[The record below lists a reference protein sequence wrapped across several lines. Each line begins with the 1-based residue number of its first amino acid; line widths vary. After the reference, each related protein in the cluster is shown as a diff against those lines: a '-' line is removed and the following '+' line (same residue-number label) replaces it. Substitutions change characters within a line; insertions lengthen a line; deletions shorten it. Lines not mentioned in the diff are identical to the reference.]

1 MKKRFLCLILA
12 TIMLSS
18 LFVGCDGAEVASAES
33 QTASES
39 VSANET
45 ESGYESNT
53 NKKDETENGGD
64 TATETDGGIG
74 CELPTEADPFEGLE
88 GEVTP
93 EFVKAQMSFATRL
106 FKESMAQRDKKENLL
121 ISPLSVMTALT
132 MTANGAEGVTRGE
145 LEELFGMPV
154 EELTESL
161 REYMASLY
169 NGDKAKLNIANSIW
183 FRDSASLRLKDEFI
197 AVNKDLLGAD
207 VYKRAFD
214 SATVKELNAYV
225 SDKTDGMIKELM
237 QEIDPDMMVFL
248 INALVFDAEWNEMF
262 VDSAVRDGTFTSSD
276 GVIRA
281 VEMMSSEEYSYLR
294 DEKAEGFIK
303 HYAFGYSFVAM
314 VPDAGVTLDDYIS
327 SLDYESLYGLVKS
340 PSYRLVDAK
349 MPKFKYEYSVDM
361 KDTLKEMG
369 LDHVFSAADF
379 SSMAECDDGPL
390 AVSQVVHKTAIEL
403 TEAGTKAAA
412 VTQIIMRPESEPFG
426 PPEEVYLDRPFFYM
440 IIDNKSKL
448 PIFMGAVTDL
458 PDAEAVGNVAS
469 VEPVYSICQPT
480 RWLDLYYDEALLE
493 PFTVAKDGR
502 KVILQID
509 SEEEL
514 ALLTAAVYPENE
526 NAVLFS
532 LPDGFFDES
541 VLILCYLEEGSGSI
555 KHTLRGCEIVAEA
568 GKRTLRILADTYEP
582 SVQTTD
588 MAGWF
593 IGVGIQRSDAE
604 DCTEYSIEFRHHFLE
619 EEEPEPIPG
628 DGACVRI
635 DFCGDG
641 MELLSPMAEPTHLTD
656 GRTIIRIDSMEELAA
671 FTALLKENSF
681 VLDFDEGVQSYNDLI
696 SRLDEAYF
704 EEYSLIMAYVV
715 EGSGSIR
722 HKLKDSMLHHNGKIG
737 KDTVILVVERIEP
750 TEQTEDMAGWLICN
764 AISKR
769 YTETELYYEI
779 QFE

>member
-1 MKKRFLCLILA
+1 
-12 TIMLSS
+12 
-18 LFVGCDGAEVASAES
+18 
-33 QTASES
+33 
-39 VSANET
+39 
-45 ESGYESNT
+45 
-53 NKKDETENGGD
+53 
-64 TATETDGGIG
+64 
-74 CELPTEADPFEGLE
+74 
-88 GEVTP
+88 
-93 EFVKAQMSFATRL
+93 
-106 FKESMAQRDKKENLL
+106 
-121 ISPLSVMTALT
+121 
-132 MTANGAEGVTRGE
+132 
-145 LEELFGMPV
+145 
-154 EELTESL
+154 
-161 REYMASLY
+161 
-169 NGDKAKLNIANSIW
+169 
-183 FRDSASLRLKDEFI
+183 
-197 AVNKDLLGAD
+197 
-207 VYKRAFD
+207 
-214 SATVKELNAYV
+214 
-225 SDKTDGMIKELM
+225 
-237 QEIDPDMMVFL
+237 
-248 INALVFDAEWNEMF
+248 
-262 VDSAVRDGTFTSSD
+262 
-276 GVIRA
+276 
-281 VEMMSSEEYSYLR
+281 
-294 DEKAEGFIK
+294 
-303 HYAFGYSFVAM
+303 
-314 VPDAGVTLDDYIS
+314 
-327 SLDYESLYGLVKS
+327 
-340 PSYRLVDAK
+340 
-349 MPKFKYEYSVDM
+349 
-361 KDTLKEMG
+361 
-369 LDHVFSAADF
+369 
-379 SSMAECDDGPL
+379 
-390 AVSQVVHKTAIEL
+390 
-403 TEAGTKAAA
+403 
-412 VTQIIMRPESEPFG
+412 
-426 PPEEVYLDRPFFYM
+426 
-440 IIDNKSKL
+440 
-448 PIFMGAVTDL
+448 
-458 PDAEAVGNVAS
+458 
-469 VEPVYSICQPT
+469 
-480 RWLDLYYDEALLE
+480 LLE

-532 LPDGFFDES
+532 LPDGFFQES

-604 DCTEYSIEFRHHFLE
+604 DCTAYSIEFHRHFLE
-619 EEEPEPIPG
+619 EEEPDPIPG

-641 MELLSPMAEPTHLTD
+641 MELLAPMAEPAHLTD